1 MIPFADPPFKLFDK
15 IGILDPEGLNV
26 NPLTGK
32 SYANLYQ
39 GELSR
44 GEKKPSTYAQ
54 LAKEAWAHLGV
65 YKQHKHIL
73 QTLNDYQIVCAKS
86 GTGSGKTVIF
96 PKFALH
102 VGGYKKKVLCAIPK
116 QLITKS
122 GAGFAA
128 KVLDVNLG
136 EEVGY
141 FYKGEREVSVDKT
154 MLTFTTTGTVN
165 ALIKR
170 DDVLSEY
177 DYLVI
182 DEAHERSTAMDML
195 LLFVKQMVMK
205 RSSIKII
212 IMSATIDLEV
222 YRRYFTDPHFK
233 FSFATVNVE
242 GKPTYPRKLIYRE
255 PRQFIKK
262 GTDVSVIEDEYV
274 KIISSILNNS
284 PLHKNKALYTYILN
298 ELKKTGKY
306 KNTKQ
311 PITDNIND
319 GDIIAF
325 VPYASIGTK
334 VCEKLLELQKKN
346 PHWKPFFCTKL
357 ESKSAKAKVKDNKG
371 NEVFLPNG
379 KVATEEFYATDKN
392 AYKTHPTSNPLHPF
406 TRKIVITTDVAES
419 SVTIDGATYVI
430 DSAVSL
436 DSSFF
441 PQSLSEEL
449 TPKFI
454 ARDAILQR
462 QGRVGRTEPG
472 VVYHLYTEDQFNQFS
487 EITTPEMRKK
497 DLTSEILEIMT
508 MTGKDSVQAV
518 HDFFS
523 QLIEPPKDIFLQS
536 ALRTLHSLG
545 AITSTAP
552 HGRRNMFGRAMSY
565 FRSPI
570 TPAQAKCLI
579 ISKYYNCSREMS
591 QLVALLDALGGKEMN
606 KKMLADEKMGVHP
619 FLVSKYGDH
628 LTMLHAYQRYATARD
643 KFAYCKTYNLN
654 PFFFTNVEELSTK
667 INNTIE
673 TLFERDDDLLD
684 IDDTLILDETN
695 MTPEKKKALP
705 TQSNV
710 EKRQFHRQRK
720 HGGSFHVTDHFQLT
734 GVNTSGA
741 RDLDI
746 VHALY
751 PEQKS
756 TRGIAEAIL
765 KQDDPSLSTSVI
777 DAEKAQALIL
787 TRIQR
792 YHPVAFGA
800 LSIEQQKNVVVALN
814 RSIQH
819 REKEHAQIIEAQV
832 KGVATTADAA
842 ESRGH
847 KAWIHNLKVFR
858 QHAQR
863 KLNRELH
870 AEKIMVRRKVAEELY
885 QHIED
890 LPEDFY
896 AHHWNNVEDRLMR
909 VLFEGYYTQF
919 AIRFHPTE
927 KTFHSVFP
935 IKSTPAMIS
944 KESTLFKFPKLKD
957 DICLYE
963 QIFAFRDTSF
973 ITVST
978 LPSKVK
984 KNKEVQK
991 IIQMMVKKAFPKEHI
1006 TVSPRKKSVRRS
1018 FAISITKKQ
1027 HNTSPYSQYKP
1038 KPKHTQKQN
1047 APTKQLVQNHQHKS
1061 SKTYRKTSNKKS
1073 TQQKNH
1079 KQYKQT
1085 HKKSSIQDLTHKMN
1099 TLHIKK

>member
-1 MIPFADPPFKLFDK
+1 MQPFADPPFKLFDK
-15 IGILDPEGLNV
+15 IGILDPDGLNV
-26 NPLTGK
+26 NPLTCK
-32 SYANLYQ
+32 PYENLFK
-39 GELSR
+39 GELTR
-44 GEKKPSTYAQ
+44 DDNKPSTYAQ
-54 LAKEAWAHLGV
+54 LAKNAWEPLGV

-73 QTLNDYQIVCAKS
+73 QTLNDNQVVCAKS

-102 VGGYKKKVLCAIPK
+102 IGGYKKKVLCAIPK
-116 QLITKS
+116 KLITKS
-122 GAGFAA
+122 GATFAA
-128 KVLDVNLG
+128 KVLDVKLG

-170 DDVLSEY
+170 DDVLSDY
-177 DYLVI
+177 DYLVV

-205 RSSIKII
+205 RSTIKVI

-233 FSFATVNVE
+233 FSFATINVE
-242 GKPTYPRKLIYRE
+242 GKPTYPRALIYRE
-255 PRQFIKK
+255 PHQHIKK

-274 KIISSILNNS
+274 KIISYILDNH
-284 PLHKNKALYTYILN
+284 PLHNDKKITKYILN
-298 ELKKTGKY
+298 ELHKTGKF
-306 KNTKQ
+306 KNTKH
-311 PITDNIND
+311 PVEDNITD

-325 VPYASIGTK
+325 VPYGSIGTK
-334 VCEKLLELQKKN
+334 VCEKLQELRKKK

-357 ESKSAKAKVKDNKG
+357 ESKSANSKVKDKKG
-371 NEVFLPNG
+371 NEIFLPNG
-379 KVATEEFYATDKN
+379 KVATEEFYATDKD
-392 AYKTHPTSNPLHPF
+392 AYKKHHTSNPLQPF

-436 DSSFF
+436 DSSFS
-441 PQSLSEEL
+441 PKTLSEEL
-449 TPKFI
+449 KPKFI

-462 QGRVGRTEPG
+462 QGRVGRTDPG
-472 VVYHLYTEDQFNQFS
+472 VVYHLYTKHQFDNFS

-508 MTGKDSVQAV
+508 MSGKDSVQAV
-518 HDFFS
+518 YDFFS
-523 QLIEPPKDIFLQS
+523 ELIEPPQNIFLQS

-579 ISKYYNCSREMS
+579 VSKYYNCSREMS
-591 QLVALLDALGGKEMN
+591 QLVALLDALGEKEIN
-606 KKMLADEKMGVHP
+606 KKMLADDKKGVHP

-628 LTMLHAYQRYATARD
+628 LTLLHAYQRYATARD
-643 KFAYCKTYNLN
+643 KFEYCKKYNLN
-654 PFFFTNVEELSTK
+654 PFFFSNVEELSTK
-667 INNTIE
+667 INTTIE
-673 TLFERDDDLLD
+673 TIFEREDDLLD

-695 MTPEKKKALP
+695 MMSDKKKKKKTLP
-705 TQSNV
+705 SRS
-710 EKRQFHRQRK
+710 KPR
-720 HGGSFHVTDHFQLT
+720 GGTFNVTDNFQLT

-746 VHALY
+746 IFALY
-751 PEQKS
+751 PEQK
-756 TRGIAEAIL
+756 TMKGIAEAIL
-765 KQDDPSLSTSVI
+765 KQDDPNLSATII
-777 DAEKAQALIL
+777 DAEKAQSLIL

-792 YHPVAFGA
+792 YHPTAFGA
-800 LSIEQQKNVVVALN
+800 LSIEQQKKVLSTLN
-814 RSIQH
+814 KCIHH
-819 REKEHAQIIEAQV
+819 RETEHARIIEAQV
-832 KGVATTADAA
+832 KGVANNVDMI

-847 KAWIHNLKVFR
+847 KAWIHNLKIFR

-863 KLNRELH
+863 KLNREKN
-870 AEKIMVRRKVAEELY
+870 ANTIMIRRRVAEELY

-896 AHHWNNVEDRLMR
+896 AHHWSNVEDRLMR
-909 VLFEGYYTQF
+909 ALFEGYYTQL
-919 AIRFHPTE
+919 AIRFHPSE
-927 KTFHSVFP
+927 KKYHSVFP
-935 IKSTPAMIS
+935 MESMSALIS

-957 DICLYE
+957 DICLFE
-963 QIFAFRDTSF
+963 RMFAFQDTSYT
-973 ITVST
+973 TVST
-978 LPSKVK
+978 LPSKVR

-991 IIQMMVKKAFPKEHI
+991 IIQMMVKKAFPNEKI
-1006 TVSPRKKSVRRS
+1006 GLVPRKKSVRRS
-1018 FAISITKKQ
+1018 YVIQKTTNKSLF
-1027 HNTSPYSQYKP
+1027 NT
-1038 KPKHTQKQN
+1038 TQ
-1047 APTKQLVQNHQHKS
+1047 
-1061 SKTYRKTSNKKS
+1061 RKTR
-1073 TQQKNH
+1073 
-1079 KQYKQT
+1079 T
-1085 HKKSSIQDLTHKMN
+1085 HKKTYQKKNETIKQQHHK
-1099 TLHIKK
+1099 K